1 MVQFALGREDQR
13 GNGNLMTREKVL
25 EAVKLI
31 KTGEIV
37 SLGMPYDARMP
48 LAPGRAYALRMPGGP
63 TGGPYGGKSKTIWN
77 DEFIATEIGQ
87 IGTQMD
93 ALGHLGCMCGMR
105 GDKTNMLFY
114 NGNRLSDMWSPYGL
128 KKLGIENAPPFF
140 TRGVLFD
147 VQGLK
152 GRVLDVGEEI
162 ALADLKACLERQGVA
177 EQTITPG
184 DAVFV
189 RTGHGTRWYTET
201 RTFYD
206 GAPGIGLECAR
217 WFSSLQVCV
226 VGADN
231 FAVEVVPP
239 VDPEIFHPCH
249 QHLIMENGIHLHEG
263 MTFEGLVEREAWVF
277 AYVFAPLPIVGATGS
292 PGKPDRGAVAARAAR
307 AIAKYRCRNSKT
319 SVVVLAVL
327 IVLLCASAAGM
338 VLQGALRER
347 HKSRETAD
355 HIRLIIS
362 ILVTFAAVLLGLLI
376 TNVKTSFDT
385 FDGRLRGY
393 VGDVTE
399 LDVRLRE
406 YGDDA
411 APIRAK
417 LRTYLAAAIAD
428 TWRNE
433 PPPAG
438 VYPKFQHRVPSMER
452 EPLGGIACRRRH
464 RNSQA
469 RSGGPRTTAVSP
481 TCKSRLG

>member
-1 MVQFALGREDQR
+1 
-13 GNGNLMTREKVL
+13 
-25 EAVKLI
+25 
-31 KTGEIV
+31 
-37 SLGMPYDARMP
+37 MPYDARMP

-105 GDKTNMLFY
+105 GDKTKMLFY

-152 GRVLDVGEEI
+152 GRVLDAGEEI

-177 EQTITPG
+177 EEVITPG

-189 RTGHGTRWYTET
+189 RTGHGSRWYTET

-239 VDPEIFHPCH
+239 VDPEVFHPCH

-263 MTFEGLVEREAWVF
+263 MTFEGLVERQAWVF
-277 AYVFAPLPIVGATGS
+277 AYVFAPLQIVGATGS
-292 PGKPDRGAVAARAAR
+292 PGNP
-307 AIAKYRCRNSKT
+307 IA
-319 SVVVLAVL
+319 
-327 IVLLCASAAGM
+327 LL
-338 VLQGALRER
+338 
-347 HKSRETAD
+347 
-355 HIRLIIS
+355 
-362 ILVTFAAVLLGLLI
+362 
-376 TNVKTSFDT
+376 
-385 FDGRLRGY
+385 
-393 VGDVTE
+393 
-399 LDVRLRE
+399 
-406 YGDDA
+406 
-411 APIRAK
+411 
-417 LRTYLAAAIAD
+417 
-428 TWRNE
+428 
-433 PPPAG
+433 
-438 VYPKFQHRVPSMER
+438 
-452 EPLGGIACRRRH
+452 
-464 RNSQA
+464 
-469 RSGGPRTTAVSP
+469 
-481 TCKSRLG
+481 

>member
-1 MVQFALGREDQR
+1 
-13 GNGNLMTREKVL
+13 MTRKKVL
-25 EAVKLI
+25 EAVSLI

-105 GDKTNMLFY
+105 GDKTSMLFY

-162 ALADLKACLERQGVA
+162 ALADLKACLDRQGVA

-263 MTFEGLVEREAWVF
+263 MTFEGLVERRGLGFRLRIRAAADRGRHGF
-277 AYVFAPLPIVGATGS
+277 ARE
-292 PGKPDRGAVAARAAR
+292 PDRGALGFASDNARPMWNS
-307 AIAKYRCRNSKT
+307 AI
-319 SVVVLAVL
+319 VVLAVL
-327 IVLLCASAAGM
+327 IVLLCASALGM

-347 HKSRETAD
+347 RRESPRPPT
-355 HIRLIIS
+355 IS
-362 ILVTFAAVLLGLLI
+362 GSLSPSWPG
-376 TNVKTSFDT
+376 S
-385 FDGRLRGY
+385 
-393 VGDVTE
+393 
-399 LDVRLRE
+399 
-406 YGDDA
+406 
-411 APIRAK
+411 
-417 LRTYLAAAIAD
+417 
-428 TWRNE
+428 
-433 PPPAG
+433 PPSCSACP
-438 VYPKFQHRVPSMER
+438 YPM
-452 EPLGGIACRRRH
+452 
-464 RNSQA
+464 
-469 RSGGPRTTAVSP
+469 
-481 TCKSRLG
+481 